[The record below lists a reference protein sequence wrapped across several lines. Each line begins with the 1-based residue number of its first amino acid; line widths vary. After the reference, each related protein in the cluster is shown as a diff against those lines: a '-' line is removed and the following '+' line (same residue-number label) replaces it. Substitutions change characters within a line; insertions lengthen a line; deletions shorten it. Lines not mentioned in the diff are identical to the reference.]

1 MQITITTE
9 GEEIF
14 PVEVSNEIEL
24 ENFKALLE
32 FQSNVKANEMKLY
45 LDGKAL
51 NGDKSTLESLGVK
64 NGDIILL
71 MRSTA
76 SVPNPVLGTMM
87 PTGPQTVPGTTLP
100 AAPRGNGSV
109 PAIDWGMI
117 QVPPVGSRPV
127 RTRPSS
133 SQPRRPQQ
141 QNLED
146 PESIRQVFLSDPNQ
160 MSLLK
165 ERNPPLANAL
175 LSGNLEEFTKVLQD
189 QRKQRLDHEA
199 ERIRMHSADPFDMEV
214 QRKISEEIRMEN
226 VNSNMET
233 AMEYQPE
240 SFGQVF
246 MLYVDCKVNGHPVKA
261 FVDSGAQMTIMSQA
275 CAARCGITRLIDHRW
290 AGTAIGVGTQK
301 IIGRVHMCQ
310 MQIGKDFLTTSFAV
324 LEEQPMD
331 ILLGLDMLK
340 RHQCCIDLKRGVLL
354 IGTTNSE
361 TPFLAE
367 ADLPTCARLNSRSS
381 EPVPSTSD
389 TPMQQEEDRMLAEA
403 MAKSVEEASKNK
415 T

>member
-1 MQITITTE
+1 
-9 GEEIF
+9 
-14 PVEVSNEIEL
+14 
-24 ENFKALLE
+24 
-32 FQSNVKANEMKLY
+32 
-45 LDGKAL
+45 
-51 NGDKSTLESLGVK
+51 
-64 NGDIILL
+64 
-71 MRSTA
+71 
-76 SVPNPVLGTMM
+76 
-87 PTGPQTVPGTTLP
+87 
-100 AAPRGNGSV
+100 
-109 PAIDWGMI
+109 MI

-175 LSGNLEEFTKVLQD
+175 LSGNLEEFTRVLQD

-340 RHQCCIDLKRGVLL
+340 RHQVNARIHRMCFHFIKKKKNPFDFMPLKDV
-354 IGTTNSE
+354 TH
-361 TPFLAE
+361 
-367 ADLPTCARLNSRSS
+367 SS
-381 EPVPSTSD
+381 
-389 TPMQQEEDRMLAEA
+389 
-403 MAKSVEEASKNK
+403 K
-415 T
+415 